1 MNKQEIVLMMQA
13 AFDEANRSL
22 CVQNGTDPAQIEES
36 IAKSE
41 MTVEVMMGEVF
52 NKLDRKSTRLNSS
65 HITISYAVFCLKKKK
80 NM

>member
-22 CVQNGTDPAQIEES
+22 CVQNGMDPAQIEES

-41 MTVEVMMGEVF
+41 MAVAFLLGEVF
-52 NKLDRKSTRLNSS
+52 NKLEEKNLLNISWS
-65 HITISYAVFCLKKKK
+65 LTKDTIK
-80 NM
+80 